1 MKTNSATL
9 NSWRQ
14 TTYEYSRN
22 PQAVPVSLHD
32 RKNKTIP
39 PAAHNLSTLFAL
51 GKVLSMIT
59 DIIEFLNHHQLHI
72 STPSAIIAGAIA
84 RRHMGG
90 YLHPD
95 RWNSRVIFHLVAF
108 LSSWSAVGLVP
119 WLVTFQTV
127 LIGGIVYLQQGHGWA
142 HGMGT
147 EAGPPDQTWKNGTPN
162 PNGGPLNLCIPMFLG
177 NYGVAMMVAG
187 IAWTIGTIS
196 MAGLLYALMGL
207 LVWVGYWAVQQA
219 WFPWGWGPFKD
230 RDGTKG
236 HFIDSRTSVG
246 ELTLGGLLCGGMPLA
261 AWIVG

>member
-1 MKTNSATL
+1 
-9 NSWRQ
+9 
-14 TTYEYSRN
+14 
-22 PQAVPVSLHD
+22 
-32 RKNKTIP
+32 
-39 PAAHNLSTLFAL
+39 
-51 GKVLSMIT
+51 MIT

-72 STPSAIIAGAIA
+72 ATPSAIIAGAIA

-95 RWNSRVIFHLVAF
+95 RWNSRIIFHLVAF

-119 WLVTFQTV
+119 WLVAFHTV
-127 LIGGIVYLQQGHGWA
+127 LIGGIVYLEHGHGWA

-147 EAGPPDQTWKNGTPN
+147 EDNEFLTFSNGNIKRTYSE
-162 PNGGPLNLCIPMFLG
+162 GGPLGICIAVFLG

-187 IAWTIGTIS
+187 IVWTIGTRS

-219 WFPWGWGPFKD
+219 WFPWGWWPFKD

-261 AWIVG
+261 AWIAG